1 MQQQMFSIRLTSIKA
16 TVGLALVLLFSITI
30 TATAQSLYFIHH
42 GPLTSGSPR
51 IPNVAIIYEWNEN
64 TGELTQVW
72 PTGPDVE
79 AFTVEVYPDPGPI
92 VVTQGEWSFETLY
105 VFWRDDIRVPEFIE
119 LEAPGSVTKYH
130 YVPMSDGTHQMEIRY
145 FDRTNKNSSDRD
157 RTFGYTLVPLGRSEE
172 AHVDTGARGLGEPRV
187 AGSTSIISFRR
198 DPSSVLTPIGT
209 EFAFDELSIPDSV
222 VTSESSRGWNLI
234 LNEPS
239 HRCLLSV
246 PDRHGLT
253 HRELLVQD
261 RATGTWQSV
270 MIEGSRTTPRPI
282 NGWLVGTIADTDP
295 ETDYEARKGFPSLL
309 REEAVVFDPLT
320 CHQFTVH
327 LGKMSEVLWIEDS
340 TLYFRTGQELHRA
353 RIDNDAL
360 VDATLLIS
368 DFKVNFIHWAFR
380 ASSE

>member
-1 MQQQMFSIRLTSIKA
+1 MFSVRLTSMKA
-16 TVGLALVLLFSITI
+16 TVGLALVMLFSITI
-30 TATAQSLYFIHH
+30 TATGQSLYLIHH
-42 GPLTSGSPR
+42 GPLKGGSPR
-51 IPNVAIIYEWNEN
+51 VPNVAIIYQFDED
-64 TGELTQVW
+64 TGELTLVW
-72 PTGPDVE
+72 PTGVDVE

-92 VVTQGEWSFETLY
+92 VITQGEWSFERLY
-105 VFWRDDIRVPEFIE
+105 VFWRDNIRTPEFIK
-119 LEAPGSVTKYH
+119 LEAPGSVSKYR
-130 YVPMSDGTHQMEIRY
+130 YVPMPDGTSQMEIKY
-145 FDRTNKNSSDRD
+145 FDGTNNNSSDRD
-157 RTFGYTLVPLGRSEE
+157 RTFGYTLVPLAGSPE
-172 AHVDTGARGLGEPRV
+172 AHVDTGARELWEPRV

-209 EFAFDELSIPDSV
+209 AFAFDEFSILDSV
-222 VTSESSRGWNLI
+222 VTSETSRGWNLI